1 MSMAVRVFI
10 SFDYDHDLDLK
21 TLLVGQSKNPD
32 SPFEIADWSVKVASP
47 GWKDDARRRIAASS
61 VVAVICG
68 HHTDAATGVSEELRI
83 AQSLQ
88 KPYFLLAGRASGANK
103 KPSAAS
109 MGDKVYNWT
118 WDNLKILVKGG
129 R

>member
-1 MSMAVRVFI
+1 MAERVFI
-10 SFDYDHDLDLK
+10 SFDYDYDLDLK

-32 SPFEIADWSVKVASP
+32 SPFEISDWSVKVASP
-47 GWKDDARRRIAASS
+47 GWREDARRRIASSS

-68 HHTDAATGVSEELRI
+68 HHTNVATGVSEELLI
-83 AQSLQ
+83 AQSLR
-88 KPYFLLAGRASGANK
+88 KPYFLLAGRASGTNM

-109 MGDKVYNWT
+109 ASDKMYNWT